1 MLVETDRRRRQV
13 TNRYAPDYA
22 VSPGAVLEERLAAHD
37 ISHAEFARRC
47 GRSAKLIGEIIAGQ
61 APVEPETALRFE
73 KVLGVAADIW
83 LGIEKDY
90 RTHRRRAAEAGKAA
104 AAYGASP
111 AEPAERS
118 ENPTAVDGGMKA
130 GRRAP

>member
-1 MLVETDRRRRQV
+1 M

-73 KVLGVAADIW
+73 QVLGVAAHIW

-90 RTHRRRAAEAGKAA
+90 RLHRRRAAEAGKAA

-111 AEPAERS
+111 VEPAERS
-118 ENPTAVDGGMKA
+118 ENPAAWTDE
-130 GRRAP
+130 

>member
-1 MLVETDRRRRQV
+1 M

-22 VSPGAVLEERLAAHD
+22 VSPGAVLEERLAVHD

-73 KVLGVAADIW
+73 KVLGVDSDIW
-83 LGIEKDY
+83 RGMEKDY
-90 RTHRRRAAEAGKAA
+90 RLHRTRAAEAGKAA

-111 AEPAERS
+111 VEPAERS
-118 ENPTAVDGGMKA
+118 EGPAGMDGRGRA

>member
-1 MLVETDRRRRQV
+1 M

-22 VSPGAVLEERLAAHD
+22 VSPGAVLEERLAVHD

-47 GRSAKLIGEIIAGQ
+47 GRSAKLISEIIAGQ

-90 RTHRRRAAEAGKAA
+90 RLHRTRAAEAGKAA
-104 AAYGASP
+104 AANGASP

-118 ENPTAVDGGMKA
+118 EGPAGMDERGKA

>member
-1 MLVETDRRRRQV
+1 M
-13 TNRYAPDYA
+13 TNRYVPDYA
-22 VSPGAVLEERLAAHD
+22 VSPGAVLEERLAVHD

-47 GRSAKLIGEIIAGQ
+47 GRSVKLIGEIIAGQ

-90 RTHRRRAAEAGKAA
+90 RTHRTRAAEAGKAA
-104 AAYGASP
+104 AAYGASS
-111 AEPAERS
+111 RG
-118 ENPTAVDGGMKA
+118 TG
-130 GRRAP
+130 

>member
-1 MLVETDRRRRQV
+1 M